1 MPSKKTFPVRVTHLR
16 QGVLM
21 RLADARLVECRVAGG
36 QVGVLP
42 GHVPWM
48 SALEPGILRVHT
60 HRRVHELVVSGG
72 LVRVTP
78 EGRVACLVRDVFDA
92 DHADVGELR
101 RQVDELEALR
111 PDREGVDAS
120 WERDLC
126 WQRLCLEA
134 VERHLTSFTG
144 VDHEEEEE

>member
-1 MPSKKTFPVRVTHLR
+1 MKTFPVRVTHLR

-21 RLADARLVECRVAGG
+21 RLSDARLVECRVAGG
-36 QVGVLP
+36 QVGLLP

-60 HRRVHELVVSGG
+60 HRRVHELVVNGG

-78 EGRVACLVRDVFDA
+78 EGRLACLVRDVFDA
-92 DHADVGELR
+92 DHADVNELR

-120 WERDLC
+120 WARDLC
-126 WQRLCLEA
+126 WHRLCLEA
-134 VERHLTSFTG
+134 VEKHLTSFAG